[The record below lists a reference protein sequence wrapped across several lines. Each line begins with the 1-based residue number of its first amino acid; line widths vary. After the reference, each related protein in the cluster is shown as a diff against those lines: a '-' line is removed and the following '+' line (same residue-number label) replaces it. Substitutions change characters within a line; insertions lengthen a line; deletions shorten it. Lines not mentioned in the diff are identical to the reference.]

1 MRLGLKTRVFRDV
14 SSNAGVERLSPG
26 HRPTYPALLRCSSR
40 VAPQSVLDVPE
51 VLLAAVAQCS
61 RAACCLLA
69 ALRSCVAH
77 GEDWAEPPCTGRR
90 SSTVDGWL
98 VADKNSLTTQ
108 QVSWRGAVRREPSG
122 PPQVVVLL
130 SCRTRRSISIA
141 SPKITYI
148 F

>member
-1 MRLGLKTRVFRDV
+1 MSSETFPRMLAWSGSLLVIVPLIRPSSDARLVL
-14 SSNAGVERLSPG
+14 RLNQCSMFQ
-26 HRPTYPALLRCSSR
+26 RCFSR
-40 VAPQSVLDVPE
+40 QLPS
-51 VLLAAVAQCS
+51 AVAL
-61 RAACCLLA
+61 RAGLLA